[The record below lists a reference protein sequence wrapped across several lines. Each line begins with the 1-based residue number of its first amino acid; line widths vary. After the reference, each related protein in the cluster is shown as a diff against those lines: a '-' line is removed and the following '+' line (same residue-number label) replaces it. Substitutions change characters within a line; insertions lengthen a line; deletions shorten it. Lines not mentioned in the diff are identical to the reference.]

1 MFLSKFQK
9 IIQSNHT
16 TYTKIYNKALPSI
29 CDVSMHNIHSGQN
42 DFVAKLKPI
51 FRILQSQ
58 SPHSIE
64 IGHIEDQNT
73 YILHTYASNIL
84 KNNPGFST
92 KNLFVGVNSI
102 QSLQSAIQYE
112 CKQLSFYTSVS
123 PKYNMYQT
131 GKTMYETKHLLEKS
145 MEILQKQSN
154 YNEYTKKLYI
164 SCIDYCPLTGKIDN
178 DYIVKEIL
186 EYNKNYDIDE
196 ICLSDNIGI
205 IKVTDLKY
213 IIKTLPIFGLP
224 LSKISL
230 QLYVSPSNNDYIEDC
245 IRVGIRNG
253 ITKYNVSY
261 AYDNKL
267 QHPITYDKFYEILF
281 KHLEA
286 CN

>member
-1 MFLSKFQK
+1 MFFSKFQK

-29 CDVSMHNIHSGQN
+29 CDVSMYNIHSVQN
-42 DFVAKLKPI
+42 DFISKLKPLYH
-51 FRILQSQ
+51 ILQSQ

-64 IGHIEDQNT
+64 IGNVEEPNT
-73 YILHTYASNIL
+73 FILHTHASNIL
-84 KNNPGFST
+84 KNNPIFST
-92 KNLFVGVNSI
+92 KNIFVGIHSI
-102 QSLQSAIQYE
+102 NSLQSAIQYE
-112 CKQLSFYTSVS
+112 CKQISFYTSVS
-123 PKYNMYQT
+123 QKYNMYQN
-131 GKTMYETKHLLEKS
+131 GKTMYETKHFFEKS
-145 MEILQKQSN
+145 MEILQKQSH

-164 SCIDYCPLTGKIDN
+164 SCINYCPFTGKIDN

-196 ICLSDNIGI
+196 ICLNDNTGI
-205 IKVTDLKY
+205 IKSSELKY

-230 QLYVSPSNNDYIEDC
+230 QLYISPTNISYIEDS

-253 ITKYNVSY
+253 ITKYNICYS
-261 AYDNKL
+261 YDNKL

-281 KHLEA
+281 KHIEA

>member
-1 MFLSKFQK
+1 MFFSKFKK

-42 DFVAKLKPI
+42 DFVSKLKPLYH
-51 FRILQSQ
+51 ILQSQ

-64 IGHIEDQNT
+64 VGHIEDQTT
-73 YILHTYASNIL
+73 YTLHTHASNIL
-84 KNNPGFST
+84 KNNPNFST

-123 PKYNMYQT
+123 PKYNMYQN
-131 GKTMYETKHLLEKS
+131 GKTMHETKHLLDKS
-145 MEILQKQSN
+145 MEILQKQSH

-178 DYIVKEIL
+178 DYILKEIL

-196 ICLSDNIGI
+196 ICLSDNVGI
-205 IKVTDLKY
+205 IKPSELKY
-213 IIKTLPIFGLP
+213 IITTLPIFGLP

-230 QLYVSPSNNDYIEDC
+230 QLYVSLTNNSYIEDC
-245 IRVGIRNG
+245 LRVGIRNG

-267 QHPITYDKFYEILF
+267 QHTITYDKFYEILF